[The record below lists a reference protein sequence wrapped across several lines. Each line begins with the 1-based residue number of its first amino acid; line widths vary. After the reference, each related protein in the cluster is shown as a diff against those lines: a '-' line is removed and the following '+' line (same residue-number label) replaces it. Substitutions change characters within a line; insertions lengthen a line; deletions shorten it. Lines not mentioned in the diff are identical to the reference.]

1 MGWAF
6 HVFMRN
12 LKSPSAIAQVG
23 SAILRISEEKAYFW
37 LLYLNGAV
45 FWLHDDNQVGSGL
58 FTYNPQPL
66 SLVGSA
72 TSIIF
77 VATNFLSTQTCV
89 CCDKTHLLSWQKYA
103 CHDKTFVATNTCT
116 FVVTKDMF
124 CHDKHMFVMTKVSL
138 VWQNLFGDKNDTCG
152 SSHQR

>member
-1 MGWAF
+1 
-6 HVFMRN
+6 MRN

-23 SAILRISEEKAYFW
+23 SAIPTISEEKAYFW

-77 VATNFLSTQTCV
+77 VATNFFVETNV
-89 CCDKTHLLSWQKYA
+89 CLLRQN
-103 CHDKTFVATNTCT
+103 TF
-116 FVVTKDMF
+116 FVT
-124 CHDKHMFVMTKVSL
+124 TKVCL
-138 VWQNLFGDKNDTCG
+138 P
-152 SSHQR
+152 